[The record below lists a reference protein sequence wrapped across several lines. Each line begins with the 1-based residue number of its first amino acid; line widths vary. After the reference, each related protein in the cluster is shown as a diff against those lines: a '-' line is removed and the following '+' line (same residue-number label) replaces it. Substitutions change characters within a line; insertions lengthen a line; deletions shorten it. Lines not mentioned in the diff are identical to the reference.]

1 MLNFIFSSSKKN
13 EIDLNDELGDL
24 VKSNEYDELL
34 IKNGHI
40 FNDQN
45 GLFLIDIKYE

>member
-13 EIDLNDELGDL
+13 EIDLNDEFSDL

-34 IKNGHI
+34 NKN
-40 FNDQN
+40 DYRQ
-45 GLFLIDIKYE
+45 LLDIPECIAN